1 MNPPPAEPITP
12 AAAADTNGYP
22 SARTGVLRFSTAGFL
37 AALALFFLILPFL
50 EEFEYGDIIESGLIT
65 LMFSLAVLAVGRS
78 PSTLVWA
85 LVLLI
90 PLIICKW
97 ATHLWPGF
105 VPPEIFPLGGMLF
118 VGFLV
123 ANFLHF
129 IMRSR
134 RVDSEVLCAGIS
146 SYMLLGLFWMFAYL
160 LVALLAPDAF
170 AFSTGPDSSHSM
182 TRFTAYYFSFTTLST
197 LGYGDI
203 TPLSRGARSLAVA
216 EAMTGTLYVAVLIS
230 RLVSLY
236 SSQSHSVS
244 AGEPAR
250 TDHPAAS
257 PARSPATSDSKAS

>member
-1 MNPPPAEPITP
+1 MNPQPAEPQVS
-12 AAAADTNGYP
+12 AANGYP
-22 SARTGVLRFSTAGFL
+22 SVRTGVLRFSTAGFL

-50 EEFEYGDIIESGLIT
+50 ERFAYGDIIESGLVT

-85 LVLLI
+85 LILVI
-90 PLIICKW
+90 PLLICKW
-97 ATHLWPGF
+97 ATHLWPGL
-105 VPPEIFPLGGMLF
+105 VAPEIFTMGGMLF

-129 IMRSR
+129 IMRSP

-146 SYMLLGLFWMFAYL
+146 SYLLLGLFWMFAYL
-160 LVALLAPDAF
+160 LVAQLAPDSF

-182 TRFTAYYFSFTTLST
+182 NRFTAYYFSFTTLST

-236 SSQSHSVS
+236 SSQNNSVS
-244 AGEPAR
+244 AGGLSNTEQ
-250 TDHPAAS
+250 PAAS
-257 PARSPATSDSKAS
+257 RARSTATLDSGAT